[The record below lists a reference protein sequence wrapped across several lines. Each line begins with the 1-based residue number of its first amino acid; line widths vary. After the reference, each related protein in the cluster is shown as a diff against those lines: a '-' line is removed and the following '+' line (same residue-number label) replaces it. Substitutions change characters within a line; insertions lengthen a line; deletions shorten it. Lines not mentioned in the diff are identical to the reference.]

1 MVSSFRQISRWFARR
16 DLQKVVER
24 TRQGLWFAHTPKVS
38 AVVLDDNDEP
48 NMIVRKNATA
58 GQRIFGMLQGVDTS
72 GQTGSLYFRH
82 RGTCDTGSEH
92 DT

>member
-1 MVSSFRQISRWFARR
+1 MMV
-16 DLQKVVER
+16 R
-24 TRQGLWFAHTPKVS
+24 THTPKVS

-48 NMIVRKNATA
+48 NMIVRQNATA

-72 GQTGSLYFRH
+72 GQTGSLYRH
-82 RGTCDTGSEH
+82 GGTCDTGSEH

>member
-1 MVSSFRQISRWFARR
+1 MMV
-16 DLQKVVER
+16 R
-24 TRQGLWFAHTPKVS
+24 THTPKVS
-38 AVVLDDNDEP
+38 AVVIDYNDEP

-58 GQRIFGMLQGVDTS
+58 GQQIFGMLQGVDTS

-82 RGTCDTGSEH
+82 SGTCDTVSEH

>member
-1 MVSSFRQISRWFARR
+1 MMV
-16 DLQKVVER
+16 R
-24 TRQGLWFAHTPKVS
+24 TQTPKVS
-38 AVVLDDNDEP
+38 AVVIDYNDEP
-48 NMIVRKNATA
+48 NMIVRQNATE

-82 RGTCDTGSEH
+82 GGTCDTGSEH